1 MEKENR
7 VNESDTINDLKVNK
21 ENNSASKNDS
31 EESKC
36 KNEIKIEV
44 KNSVGGL
51 NSVAEVV
58 EETDGKPVIP
68 NLAVSSTTVSRRMP
82 HLHKL
87 EK

>member
-7 VNESDTINDLKVNK
+7 VNESDKLSNLKVNEEK
-21 ENNSASKNDS
+21 NSASKSDS
-31 EESKC
+31 EESKG
-36 KNEIKIEV
+36 KNEIKTV
-44 KNSVGGL
+44 KNSIGGL

-58 EETDGKPVIP
+58 EETEGKPVIP